1 MADHKQINFTIVP
14 DDSTGPGRTYANFC
28 AVQHT
33 PFDFTLTFCEV
44 QPISEKEIRE
54 AESEHTVKAPV
65 RGRMVLP
72 VQFIG
77 PLIAAL
83 QENLRVYSESTAHQ
97 GPKGPVH

>member
-1 MADHKQINFTIVP
+1 
-14 DDSTGPGRTYANFC
+14 
-28 AVQHT
+28 
-33 PFDFTLTFCEV
+33 
-44 QPISEKEIRE
+44 
-54 AESEHTVKAPV
+54 
-65 RGRMVLP
+65 MVLP